1 MEFFS
6 IRSNFCFLVRCL
18 MRYSSDEASDLDE
31 KSVDRMRETGLLDL
45 V

>member
-1 MEFFS
+1 
-6 IRSNFCFLVRCL
+6 

-31 KSVDRMRETGLLDL
+31 KSVDRTRETGLLDL